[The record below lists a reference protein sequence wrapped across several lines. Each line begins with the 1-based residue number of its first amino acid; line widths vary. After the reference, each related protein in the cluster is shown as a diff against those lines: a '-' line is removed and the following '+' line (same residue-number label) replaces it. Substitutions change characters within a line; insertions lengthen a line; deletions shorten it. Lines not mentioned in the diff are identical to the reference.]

1 MKFFQFVVKRPIAI
15 TMMILFVLVLGFVSL
30 TGLKLDLM
38 PEMDLPI
45 AVVVG
50 TYTGVSPEEMEN
62 LVTRPLEQR
71 LGTLSGIDTMTT
83 MTAQGMSAV
92 LMQFNWGTNID
103 NAINDIR
110 NQLEITSYFL
120 PSDME
125 RPMVIKMDINQ
136 MPVITMT
143 ISGTMPFSEL
153 TNLAEDTIQPQ
164 LERVAGVA
172 SVTLMGGVTR
182 EIRLSAEP
190 QRLQAYGYTIN
201 SLASV
206 IASENRNVSAGDV
219 EEGMKEHSLR
229 IVGEFSSLEELENLM
244 IPGSRG
250 ENIRLKDL
258 VRIEDTFKD
267 METYA
272 YINGQQGMSMALSKA
287 SDANTVDVSDAVA
300 AALER
305 VRETIPDHVH
315 IDIGMDQA
323 DIIRRSIN
331 TVVNNAVTGA
341 VLAIVILFIFL
352 QSLRSTLIIATAI
365 PFSIISTFVLMFF
378 GHISLNVISLGGLA
392 LGVGMMVDNAIV
404 ILENIFRHRQLG
416 KTKTQSAIEGAKEV
430 GGAVVAS
437 TITTVVVFL
446 PFVFI
451 SGLAGQIFKPMAMT
465 VSFSLTASLFS
476 ALTLVPMMSARL
488 LRTELPRGFVG
499 RVVKGVQRLL
509 GGLEQIY
516 RKLLGWA
523 LRHRKTVIIT
533 IFVLLIGSLALI
545 PMIGMQFMAGTDTG
559 EYSISIELPNGVA
572 MRETLRVARQ
582 VEAMVMALPE
592 HEWVRCSVGG
602 GTTGMGALGGGGSG
616 NVASIDGRLTS
627 VGQRTRSIEEIMEAL
642 RQECAQIPGAEI
654 ELSVTGG
661 MMSMGAGDDISV
673 ELKGND
679 LELLRA
685 FSEALMDQIQPI
697 EGVREITS
705 SLTDGNPEIQV
716 RINREKAGQYGLTA
730 AQVSA
735 AVSTALN
742 GTTASSYREGGDE
755 YDIRLILD
763 EKYRKNI
770 NDVSALTIISPGGQL
785 LTLADVSDMVVTAG
799 PSTIIRE
806 NQVRSLTVSGK
817 VVGRDAGTVNT
828 EIQAAIAG
836 MTVPDGVAVDFGGSQ
851 EMMNETFGDLFRLLA
866 LAVVLVYMVLAI
878 QFEQIL
884 YPFIIMF
891 AMPPT
896 VIGVLAALFLTRRA
910 IDVTVLIGVIMLAG
924 IVVNNAIILVDYI
937 NTVRK
942 GSGMSRYDAIMQA
955 APTRLR
961 PILMTTLTTVLG
973 LLPMTLGIGEG
984 AEMTSALATSVVGGL
999 TFSTL
1004 ITLVFVPCVYVIV
1017 ENFSLWVKKK
1027 AHKLVMRGKR
1037 RRHLADAPDYE

>member
-45 AVVVG
+45 AVVVS
-50 TYTGVSPEEMEN
+50 TYAGVSPEEMEN

-103 NAINDIR
+103 NAVNDIR

-136 MPVITMT
+136 MPVMTMT
-143 ISGTMPFSEL
+143 ISGAMPFAEL
-153 TNLAEDTIQPQ
+153 TNLTEDTIQPQ
-164 LERVAGVA
+164 LERIAGVA
-172 SVTLMGGVTR
+172 SVTLAGGVTR

-206 IASENRNVSAGDV
+206 IASENRNVSAGNV

-229 IVGEFSSLEELENLM
+229 IVGEFSSLEDLENLM

-267 METYA
+267 METYS
-272 YINGQQGMSMALSKA
+272 YINGQQGLSLALSKA
-287 SDANTVDVSDAVA
+287 SDANTVEVSDAVTE
-300 AALER
+300 ALDR
-305 VRETIPDHVH
+305 IRDIIPANVS

-323 DIIRRSIN
+323 DIIRRSID
-331 TVVNNAVTGA
+331 TVVRNAVTGA
-341 VLAIVILFIFL
+341 ILAIIILFVFL
-352 QSLRSTLIIATAI
+352 QSLRSTFIIATAI

-404 ILENIFRHRQLG
+404 ILENIFRHRQMG
-416 KTKTQSAIEGAKEV
+416 KIKTQAAIDGAKEV

-476 ALTLVPMMSARL
+476 ALTLVPMMSSRL
-488 LRTELPRGFVG
+488 LKTELPRGFVG

-509 GGLEQIY
+509 SGLEEIY

-545 PMIGMQFMAGTDTG
+545 PMIGMQFMAATDTG

-572 MRETLRVARQ
+572 LRETLRVAQQ

-592 HEWVRCSVGG
+592 HEWVRSSVGG
-602 GTTGMGALGGGGSG
+602 GGAGMSALGGGGSS
-616 NVASIDGRLTS
+616 NVASIDGRLAP
-627 VGQRTRSIEEIMEAL
+627 VGQRTRSIEEIMETL
-642 RQECAQIPGAEI
+642 RQECAQIPGATI

-679 LELLRA
+679 LALLED
-685 FSEALMDQIQPI
+685 FSEALIDQIQGI
-697 EGVREITS
+697 EGTREITS
-705 SLTDGNPEIQV
+705 SLTDGNPEVQV

-730 AQVSA
+730 AQVST

-785 LTLADVSDMVVTAG
+785 LTLADVSDMVVTEG

-817 VVGRDAGTVNT
+817 VVGRDSGTVNG
-828 EIQAAIAG
+828 EIQAAIAA

-851 EMMNETFGDLFRLLA
+851 EMMNETFEDLFRLLG

-896 VIGVLAALFLTRRA
+896 VIGVLLALFLTRRA

-937 NTVRK
+937 NTVRR
-942 GSGMSRYDAIMQA
+942 GSSMSRYEAIMQA

-984 AEMTSALATSVVGGL
+984 AEMTAALATSVVGGL

-1017 ENFSLWVKKK
+1017 ENFSLWIKKK

-1037 RRHLADAPDYE
+1037 RKHLIDAPDYE